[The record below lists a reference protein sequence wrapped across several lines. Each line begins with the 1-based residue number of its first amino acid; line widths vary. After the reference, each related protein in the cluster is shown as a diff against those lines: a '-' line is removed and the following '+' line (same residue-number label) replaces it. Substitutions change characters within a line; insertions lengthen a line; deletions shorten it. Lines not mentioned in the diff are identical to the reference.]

1 MEVDV
6 AAAVGARVAS
16 ARAIAVGDGA
26 ATGELAGADAPP
38 QALASAAIVRRIG
51 RVSLPAKDDTVAE
64 ILPRARPILAR

>member
-6 AAAVGARVAS
+6 AAAVGVRVAS

-26 ATGELAGADAPP
+26 APGELAGAEAPP
-38 QALASAAIVRRIG
+38 QALASAAIVKRIG

-64 ILPRARPILAR
+64 FLPRARPMLAR